1 MAEPIIVDADPA
13 APAVKA
19 SEPVQLTAD
28 STQLNGT
35 HTNGT
40 YGTSATDSG
49 SATKSADT
57 SSVQNAVDTST
68 PAVSSTTPTNAVTTA
83 ASASTSTPTVA
94 DTKPAS
100 TRTTTRRA
108 ASLSTPPPATA
119 LPAAPYVIL
128 SVEAP
133 NNRSARVE
141 AVPSDLIVEIR
152 HFLLSCPETC
162 EYTQYHLEWQQQPL
176 NDYAELGMYD
186 GLVKAAG
193 GGGTGGEGR
202 VEVLKMVN
210 EWYDERGARLHVRR
224 VREMLVSP
232 PCHVQTSLVLT
243 LDEQQERERKKKE
256 KGEKR
261 RGQGKDNSSGG
272 METEAADSAEKMD
285 EAFSPIYSLPPTASS
300 TSASAS
306 PSSLISL
313 ADYQSHCHATPP
325 SPPVLSCLH
334 SLTYSAYNP
343 PPPSRKLRG
352 DLLYLTVHTLENN
365 HLHITAAI
373 DGFYVNQSTDDEWS
387 GEMSSSGYKSHSL
400 VELLRKASP
409 LFHTRF
415 NQNLARRVLMHPFQQ
430 QDVIVA
436 AHSWLSSRTEHT
448 ADEGRAEDA
457 LLQTY
462 GMDVRGAMRDWN
474 EEYQSCVE
482 MEVVGEDERVRRDSH
497 LQRVYSEY
505 VLAAREAAAAI
516 LNGHIAPVNALDPPR
531 QHVYIYNSI
540 FFSHAVDGRSLYS
553 PPLTPLQADT
563 IFHKQAN
570 ADLHGVNRYINLHM
584 PHLHTLATV
593 IVDCRGRRLIAQSI
607 IPGIFHSDRASK
619 HVYGS
624 MDQGE
629 TVLKSKEG
637 EVGEEVEAVLRA
649 ASVRVHVSAHRVLD
663 ARGDEVEVVA
673 AVDTKGIV
681 GSDHRFYAL
690 DLMRTTPRDAG
701 RPEARDTWAVMRPE
715 LVERY
720 VRRIAMDRMFS
731 ADTAAGEKE
740 KEAAGGSET
749 GDGGKEQR
757 QLRQLLAEQ
766 MKGTRD
772 IDAQYIDTI
781 NSITFNPDLLVH
793 TKHTLIPPT
802 SPSTATELADLTALS
817 TFLLSSIIP
826 QFVASAA
833 LLEQPAAD
841 GEELTRLLHEA
852 GVSVRWL
859 GAVCREAEKRS
870 VRWLAWLCTVEM
882 VVRAVKCIM
891 REEMREVEAGHQ
903 LVGAGRVD
911 GWYYGSVLV
920 RGLNG
925 VLGKRGLGVGVTEDE
940 LSTAIAVL
948 KQHREERDKQQQ
960 AEMDGADRPKP
971 RTGTGSHHTHGS
983 NKKSKRPTHNSASAP
998 SAASTVLRLP
1008 DGRKAPVDPLSA
1020 VNVWV
1025 AIRDAVKEKYGF
1037 ELPSIV
1043 ALSGC
1048 EKLSV
1053 LRAVCRRL
1061 GIVVVA
1067 KEYDLVGSNEPFT
1080 LDDVIDVLPVVK
1092 QLDIVNEDAEQL
1104 VQSAVA
1110 SLQQGHLSYA
1120 YQYLSDAM
1128 QSHNVLYGPMHVRTA
1143 AVYQLLALTCYQA
1156 GDVAAA
1162 VDFAQR
1168 CVLIYE
1174 RVCGMDDARTA
1185 HAHLALALYL
1195 QTSGH
1200 SDAAAV
1206 HCQHAL
1212 WIYQL
1217 LAGENSVYAAAA
1229 CANMGMINQSK
1240 GRLRDGLRWC
1250 EEALKRNVAAL
1261 GDNHVQVGLRS
1272 ATQPHTQRGRRAGGA
1287 WWV

>member
-1 MAEPIIVDADPA
+1 M
-13 APAVKA
+13 
-19 SEPVQLTAD
+19 
-28 STQLNGT
+28 NGT
-35 HTNGT
+35 HSNGT
-40 YGTSATDSG
+40 TVVAAVPTTVSADSHSTSAADS
-49 SATKSADT
+49 DP
-57 SSVQNAVDTST
+57 SVTST
-68 PAVSSTTPTNAVTTA
+68 TSPTASTTATASSTSTTA
-83 ASASTSTPTVA
+83 ADS
-94 DTKPAS
+94 KPASSSS

-108 ASLSTPPPATA
+108 ASLSSPPAAT
-119 LPAAPYVIL
+119 PAPATPYVIL
-128 SVEAP
+128 SVDAP
-133 NNRSARVE
+133 NGRSARVE

-193 GGGTGGEGR
+193 GTGGGEGGR

-210 EWYDERGARLHVRR
+210 EWYDERGVRLHVRR

-243 LDEQQERERKKKE
+243 LDEQQEREKKRKE
-256 KGEKR
+256 KGESKR
-261 RGQGKDNSSGG
+261 RGQAKENSGV
-272 METEAADSAEKMD
+272 AADADAADGADKMD
-285 EAFSPIYSLPPTASS
+285 EAFSSLYSLPSAAATAPAAS
-300 TSASAS
+300 TSTSS
-306 PSSLISL
+306 PPISL
-313 ADYQSHCHATPP
+313 ADYQSHLHATPP

-352 DLLYLTVHTLENN
+352 DLLYLVVHTLENN
-365 HLHITAAI
+365 RLHITAAI

-387 GEMSSSGYKSHSL
+387 GDISSSGYKSHSL
-400 VELLRKASP
+400 LELLRKASP

-415 NQNLARRVLMHPFQQ
+415 SQNLARRVMLHPFQQ
-430 QDVIVA
+430 SDVLVTA
-436 AHSWLSSRTEHT
+436 NSWLTSKTEHR

-482 MEVVGEDERVRRDSH
+482 MDVVGEDERVRRDSH
-497 LQRVYSEY
+497 LHRVYSEY
-505 VLAAREAAAAI
+505 VLAAREAASAI

-553 PPLTPLQADT
+553 PPLTPQQADT

-570 ADLHGVNRYINLHM
+570 ADLQGVNRYINLHV
-584 PHLHTLATV
+584 PHLHTLATA

-629 TVLKSKEG
+629 TVLKG
-637 EVGEEVEAVLRA
+637 RDGDVGEEVETVLRA
-649 ASVRVHVSAHRVLD
+649 ASVRVHVSVHGVLD
-663 ARGDEVEVVA
+663 AKGEEVEVVA

-701 RPEARDTWAVMRPE
+701 RREPKDTWAVMRPE

-720 VRRIAMDRMFS
+720 VRRVAMDRMFS
-731 ADTAAGEKE
+731 ADAAGDKE
-740 KEAAGGSET
+740 KDGAAGID
-749 GDGGKEQR
+749 GDGGKEER
-757 QLRQLLAEQ
+757 QLRLMLAEQ
-766 MKGTRD
+766 MKGNRD

-781 NSITFNPDLLVH
+781 NSVTFNPDLLLH

-802 SPSTATELADLTALS
+802 SSTTTAELAALTALS
-817 TFLLSSIIP
+817 TFLLSSVIP
-826 QFVASAA
+826 QFVTSAA

-852 GVSVRWL
+852 GINVRWL
-859 GAVCREAEKRS
+859 GAVCREAEKRG
-870 VRWLAWLCTVEM
+870 VRWLAWMCTVEM
-882 VVRAVKCIM
+882 VVRAIKCIM
-891 REEMREVEAGHQ
+891 REEMREVEAGRQ
-903 LVGAGRVD
+903 LVGTGRVE
-911 GWYYGSVLV
+911 GWYYGSVIV

-940 LSTAIAVL
+940 LTTATAVL
-948 KQHREERDKQQQ
+948 KQHRDERDKQQQ
-960 AEMDGADRPKP
+960 AEMDGVDRPKKATTAP
-971 RTGTGSHHTHGS
+971 HHSHG
-983 NKKSKRPTHNSASAP
+983 NKKSKRPTHTSASSP
-998 SAASTVLRLP
+998 SSAATVLRLP

-1025 AIRDAVKEKYGF
+1025 AIRGTVKDKYGI
-1037 ELPSIV
+1037 ELPSAV
-1043 ALSGC
+1043 ALSGG
-1048 EKLSV
+1048 EKLGV

-1061 GIVVVA
+1061 GVVVVA
-1067 KEYDLVGSNEPFT
+1067 KEYDLVGSSEPFT
-1080 LDDVIDVLPVVK
+1080 LDDVTDVLPVVK

-1110 SLQQGHLSYA
+1110 SLHQGHLSYA

-1128 QSHNVLYGPMHVRTA
+1128 QSHNALYGPMHVRTA

-1212 WIYQL
+1212 WIYEL

-1229 CANMGMINQSK
+1229 CSNLAMICQSK

-1250 EEALKRNVAAL
+1250 EEALKRNIAAL
-1261 GDNHVQVGLRS
+1261 GDNQVQVGLWS
-1272 ATQPHTQRGRRAGGA
+1272 VILLHTGRGGRIWDVLGVMRRIDSNALA
-1287 WWV
+1287 DCCA